1 MNELELVRRFR
12 EDVPELSPVEIQ
24 ASRAALMERLSR
36 PSPTPPSRGRVRV
49 WRRVSVGA
57 TIAAAVTLAV
67 VLPMVLPGGGPGGAE
82 PAAAA
87 ALRRVAAVAAASQPG
102 GTPAAGEY
110 VYTKSRS
117 VYLSGFNEP
126 DTDHPG
132 GWALV
137 PFEREVWIGPDGSG
151 RIVETSGP
159 PTFFSEQD
167 RQAWIAAGSP
177 DLGDNIDE
185 AYGPGKLHFLD
196 LSNLSADP
204 SELLGMIEAQKIE
217 GGPPG
222 DWESFTIVGDLLR
235 ETYAPPAVRSALYQA
250 AAQIPGVEYVGR
262 VTDAAGRPGLAVA
275 YTHAGLRHELIFDP
289 NTSQLLGE
297 QYLVVDPTE
306 AELHAAPGT
315 VVGYAVYLAAGVVG
329 SVSDRAH

>member
-1 MNELELVRRFR
+1 MNDLELVRRFR
-12 EDVPELSPVEIQ
+12 EDVPELSPAEIQ

-36 PSPTPPSRGRVRV
+36 PSPPPPSRDRVWV

-57 TIAAAVTLAV
+57 TIAAAVALAV

-87 ALRRVAAVAAASQPG
+87 ALQRAAGVAAASQPG

-117 VYLSGFNEP
+117 VYLSGFNAAG
-126 DTDHPG
+126 TDRPG

-137 PFEREVWIGPDGSG
+137 PFEAR
-151 RIVETSGP
+151 
-159 PTFFSEQD
+159 
-167 RQAWIAAGSP
+167 
-177 DLGDNIDE
+177 
-185 AYGPGKLHFLD
+185 
-196 LSNLSADP
+196 
-204 SELLGMIEAQKIE
+204 KIE

-222 DWESFTIVGDLLR
+222 DWETFTIIGDLLR

-250 AAQIPGVEYVGR
+250 AAKIPGAKYDGAVK
-262 VTDAAGRPGLAVA
+262 DAAGRPGLAVA

-297 QYLVVDPTE
+297 QYVVVDPTE
-306 AELHAAPGT
+306 AELHASPGT
-315 VVGYAVYLAAGVVG
+315 VVGYAVYLASGVVR
-329 SVSDRAH
+329 SVSDRT